1 MFIIRKIYSLGLLLV
16 FSALVFSCKSNRSAL
31 SAKHTNISIDSVLA
45 KETKFTYLKSKF
57 KLHFHDSERDVKA
70 KVRLRLKKDSLIW
83 VSVSKAGFE
92 GIRGMVTRD
101 SIYLLD
107 RMKKIYRV
115 SDFKT
120 LSKNFN
126 FEINY
131 DILQSMILGNMPF
144 RGANKSKIVQKEK
157 YWLIKQKRKTIDVEN
172 YVNNQNRKLE
182 QVLLTDII
190 THNSLR
196 MVYEDY
202 AAYNDK
208 VFPGKSSITV
218 QYKPKNSTQKLITSI
233 SIKVSKVEFTDE
245 KVKFPFRVS
254 KKYTRE

>member
-1 MFIIRKIYSLGLLLV
+1 MFITKKFYSLGLVTL
-16 FSALVFSCKSNRSAL
+16 FSLILFSCKSNKSAL
-31 SAKHTNISIDSVLA
+31 KAHHKNVSIDSVLA
-45 KETKFTYLKSKF
+45 KETKFSYLKSKF
-57 KLHFHDSERDVKA
+57 KLHFHDADRDVKA

-83 VSVSKAGFE
+83 VSISKAGFE
-92 GIRGMVTRD
+92 GLRGMITRD

-126 FEINY
+126 FDVNFNL
-131 DILQSMILGNMPF
+131 LQSMILGNMPF
-144 RGANKSKIVQKEK
+144 RGATKSKIVQRDK
-157 YWLIKQKRKTIDVEN
+157 YWLIKQKRKRVDVEN
-172 YVNNQNRKLE
+172 YVNNKNRKLE

-202 AAYNDK
+202 AAYDDK
-208 VFPGKSSITV
+208 VFPSKSSITV
-218 QYKPKNSTQKLITSI
+218 KYQPKNKTEKLITSV
-233 SIKVSKVEFTDE
+233 SIKYLKVEFTDE

-254 KKYTRE
+254 RKYKRE

>member
-1 MFIIRKIYSLGLLLV
+1 MYIIKKIYLLGVMLMASLTL
-16 FSALVFSCKSNRSAL
+16 FSCKSNKTAL
-31 SAKHTNISIDSVLA
+31 GVRHLSTPLDSVMA

-57 KLHFHDSERDVKA
+57 KLHFHDAERDVKA

-83 VSVSKAGFE
+83 VSITKAGFE
-92 GIRGMVTRD
+92 GIRGMVTKD

-126 FEINY
+126 FEINFN
-131 DILQSMILGNMPF
+131 IL
-144 RGANKSKIVQKEK
+144 
-157 YWLIKQKRKTIDVEN
+157 
-172 YVNNQNRKLE
+172 
-182 QVLLTDII
+182 
-190 THNSLR
+190 HSLR

-208 VFPGKSSITV
+208 VFPSKSTITV
-218 QYKPKNSTQKLITSI
+218 KHRPKNSKQNLITSI
-233 SIKVSKVEFTDE
+233 SIKYLKVEFTDE
-245 KVKFPFRVS
+245 KVRFPFRVS
-254 KKYTRE
+254 KRYTRE

>member
-1 MFIIRKIYSLGLLLV
+1 MHMNKTYLVGLFLISSL
-16 FSALVFSCKSNRSAL
+16 ALFSCKSNKKAL
-31 SAKHTNISIDSVLA
+31 GAKHLGTPIDSVLS
-45 KETKFTYLKSKF
+45 KETSFTYLKSKF
-57 KLHFHDSERDVKA
+57 KLHFHDAKNDVKA

-83 VSVSKAGFE
+83 VSITKTGFE
-92 GIRGMVTRD
+92 GLRGMVTRD
-101 SIYLLD
+101 SIYILD

-126 FEINY
+126 FEVNF
-131 DILQSMILGNMPF
+131 DILQSMVLGNMPF
-144 RGANKSKIVQKEK
+144 RGASKSKIVQKEK
-157 YWLIKQKRKTIDVEN
+157 YWLIKQKRKMIDIEN
-172 YVNNQNRKLE
+172 YVNNESRKLE

-190 THNSLR
+190 TNNSLR

-208 VFPGKSSITV
+208 VFPGKSTITV
-218 QYKPKNSTQKLITSI
+218 KHRPKNSNQNLITSI
-233 SIKVSKVEFTDE
+233 SLKSLKVEFTDE
-245 KVKFPFRVS
+245 PVKFPFRVS

>member
-1 MFIIRKIYSLGLLLV
+1 MYITKQIYSLGFITL
-16 FSALVFSCKSNRSAL
+16 FSCILFSCKSNKTAL
-31 SAKHTNISIDSVLA
+31 TARHKNIAIDSVLE

-57 KLHFHDSERDVKA
+57 KLHFHDAERDVKA

-83 VSVSKAGFE
+83 VSVSKTGFE
-92 GIRGMVTRD
+92 GLRGMITRD
-101 SIYLLD
+101 SIYVLD
-107 RMKKIYRV
+107 RMKKIYQV

-126 FEINY
+126 FDVNF
-131 DILQSMILGNMPF
+131 DLLQSMILGNMPF
-144 RGANKSKIVQKEK
+144 RGANKSKIVQKDK
-157 YWLIKQKRKTIDVEN
+157 YWLIKQKRKHIDIEN
-172 YVNNQNRKLE
+172 YVNNKNRKLE

-190 THNSLR
+190 TNNSLR

-218 QYKPKNSTQKLITSI
+218 KYKSKQKQQNLITSV
-233 SIKVSKVEFTDE
+233 SIKYLKVEFTDE
-245 KVKFPFRVS
+245 EVKFPFRVS
-254 KKYTRE
+254 KKYKRE

>member
-1 MFIIRKIYSLGLLLV
+1 MYIIKKIYLLGVMLMASLTL
-16 FSALVFSCKSNRSAL
+16 FSCKSNKTAL
-31 SAKHTNISIDSVLA
+31 GVRHLSTPLDSVMA

-57 KLHFHDSERDVKA
+57 KLHFHDAERDVKA

-83 VSVSKAGFE
+83 VSITKAGFE
-92 GIRGMVTRD
+92 GIRGMVTKD

-126 FEINY
+126 FEINFN
-131 DILQSMILGNMPF
+131 ILQSMILGNMPF
-144 RGANKSKIVQKEK
+144 RGASKSKIVQKDN
-157 YWLIKQKRKTIDVEN
+157 YWLIKQKRKMINVEN
-172 YVNNQNRKLE
+172 YVSNANRKLE

-190 THNSLR
+190 TNNSLR

-208 VFPGKSSITV
+208 VFPSKSTITV
-218 QYKPKNSTQKLITSI
+218 KHRPKNSKQNLITSI
-233 SIKVSKVEFTDE
+233 SIKYLKVEFTDE
-245 KVKFPFRVS
+245 KVRFPFRVS
-254 KKYTRE
+254 KRYTRE

>member
-1 MFIIRKIYSLGLLLV
+1 MYIIKKIYLLGALLMASLTL
-16 FSALVFSCKSNRSAL
+16 FSCKSNKTAL
-31 SAKHTNISIDSVLA
+31 GVRHLSTPLDSVMA

-57 KLHFHDSERDVKA
+57 KLHFHDAERDVKA

-83 VSVSKAGFE
+83 VSITKAGFE
-92 GIRGMVTRD
+92 GIRGMVTKD

-126 FEINY
+126 FEINFN
-131 DILQSMILGNMPF
+131 ILQSMILGNMPF
-144 RGANKSKIVQKEK
+144 RGASKSKIVQKDN
-157 YWLIKQKRKTIDVEN
+157 YWLIKQKRKMINVEN
-172 YVNNQNRKLE
+172 YVSNENRKLE

-190 THNSLR
+190 TNNSLR

-208 VFPGKSSITV
+208 VFPGKSTITV
-218 QYKPKNSTQKLITSI
+218 KHKPKNSKQNLITSI
-233 SIKVSKVEFTDE
+233 SIKYLKVEFTDE
-245 KVKFPFRVS
+245 KVRFPFRVS
-254 KKYTRE
+254 KRYTRE